1 MRLDRIHTKT
11 TDGLGGARSLAGLG
25 KRTRSMLLRLL
36 AACSVALLAVG
47 CNQGSPVGVY
57 TYNRPGVLSKPG
69 PERVEPPVTFILELR
84 ANGTYISTTEGVV
97 RGAPPSVEG
106 DLPSGRGTWELR
118 DDVVI
123 PCDIKD
129 QALAAAPDPAPP
141 YFRVP
146 KVIDR

>member
-1 MRLDRIHTKT
+1 
-11 TDGLGGARSLAGLG
+11 
-25 KRTRSMLLRLL
+25 MLLRLL

-123 PCDIKD
+123 LSTGEGEVGRLLMDGLDLINLNGGRYTRVRWLGDD
-129 QALAAAPDPAPP
+129 QGGEPAPGSS
-141 YFRVP
+141 
-146 KVIDR
+146 